1 MSSLVKCVEAHGKA
15 FIGGAC
21 VDFLIDGW
29 PDIPMEL
36 RGGRGEDQAQNAR
49 QQENYERMLRARSL
63 LARQQ
68 YDEAFTIIT
77 Q

>member
-1 MSSLVKCVEAHGKA
+1 
-15 FIGGAC
+15 
-21 VDFLIDGW
+21 
-29 PDIPMEL
+29 MEL